1 MEKFHF
7 EKTLIFFKSKF
18 FKLENFQNRNL
29 PSTFFI
35 ELFHRHFSSRLFIEN
50 FRRNFSSKF
59 FKSKIFKIDFL
70 HDKIIFFGQ
79 DFFYLKVWI
88 VSFDS
93 AGSRTPI
100 WWEYGLLEFYLSV
113 LRIEWIESV
122 KYFIH
127 CLWVYARARPKCGL
141 PLRQRIL
148 WKSGIL
154 PPP

>member
-1 MEKFHF
+1 M
-7 EKTLIFFKSKF
+7 KSKI

-35 ELFHRHFSSRLFIEN
+35 ELFHRHFSSEN
-50 FRRNFSSKF
+50 FVEIVHRNFSNPKFSKP
-59 FKSKIFKIDFL
+59 
-70 HDKIIFFGQ
+70 IFFMIKYFFVQ

-100 WWEYGLLEFYLSV
+100 IWWEYGLLEFYLSV
-113 LRIEWIESV
+113 LRIEWVEFV
-122 KYFIH
+122 KYFMH
-127 CLWVYARARPKCGL
+127 CLMVYARARPKCGL